1 MPTSSSPTPSISAG
15 PKPSAKPPANRS
27 KDLLRTWPTGPRKI
41 GTHCSA
47 SSTAISAARKVQHEA
62 LFRVAPPGG
71 CVGHSLGPGRDLPCP
86 GGSGSIS
93 LAQTETLLRDSLRC
107 SQTRESDGVLHD
119 RPPVLHTPGPVEA
132 ELVPARFR
140 LRSRAAGKK
149 RGR

>member
-62 LFRVAPPGG
+62 LFRVPPSDG
-71 CVGHSLGPGRDLPCP
+71 CVGHSLGSGRAIPCP
-86 GGSGSIS
+86 RGPGPIS
-93 LAQTETLLRDSLRC
+93 LAQAKALLRHPLRRP
-107 SQTRESDGVLHD
+107 QAQASDRVLHD
-119 RPPVLHTPGPVEA
+119 RPPVLHTPSHVEA
-132 ELVPARFR
+132 ELVPAGFR
-140 LRSRAAGKK
+140 I
-149 RGR
+149 